1 MPPMDETMGT
11 TLRGKTAIVS
21 GVGAGLGI
29 EIVSRLAWA
38 GANLVLGD
46 IDPSGLSQAES
57 LLKALNAPHAGRQTD
72 IRDRGACEALVGLA
86 VRTFGTVDILI
97 NDAFRAEAP
106 GSFEDA
112 DMEAWRAVAD
122 VNLWGT
128 LGMIKAALPA
138 LKASQAGAIVNIN
151 THGSEALDP
160 DFGGYTAS
168 KAALAHLTRHLAR
181 EFGPYGIRVNGVHPG
196 PMDAEPRRNF
206 LATQAA
212 SLGVTAESLDAPAI
226 AQTSLGHLASAL
238 DVAQAVTFLASP
250 LARSITGQALF
261 VDGGAWLH

>member
-1 MPPMDETMGT
+1 MDGMMET

-29 EIVSRLAWA
+29 EIVRSLAQA
-38 GANLVLGD
+38 GANLILGD
-46 IDPSGLSQAES
+46 INLVSLSKAES
-57 LLKALNAPHAGRQTD
+57 LLTGIPHAGLQTD
-72 IRDRGACEALVGLA
+72 IRDRAACEALVALA
-86 VRTFGTVDILI
+86 THTFGAIDILI
-97 NDAFRAEAP
+97 NDAFRVEEP

-112 DMEAWRAVAD
+112 DMDEWRAVAD

-128 LGMIKAALPA
+128 LNMIKAALPA
-138 LKASQAGAIVNIN
+138 LKASPAAAIVNIN

-160 DFGGYTAS
+160 DFGGYTSS

-181 EFGPYGIRVNGVHPG
+181 EFGPYGIRVNGIHPG

-206 LATQAA
+206 LAAQGAA
-212 SLGVTAESLDAPAI
+212 LGVPVESLDAPAR
-226 AQTSLGHLASAL
+226 ARTCLGHLASAE
-238 DVAQAVTFLASP
+238 DVAQAVIFLASP

>member
-1 MPPMDETMGT
+1 MDGTMGT

-21 GVGAGLGI
+21 GIGAGLGI
-29 EIVSRLAWA
+29 EIVRSLAQA
-38 GANLVLGD
+38 GANLILGD
-46 IDPSGLSQAES
+46 TDPASLAKAENLLTGL
-57 LLKALNAPHAGRQTD
+57 PHAGLQTD
-72 IRDRGACEALVGLA
+72 IRDRTACEALVALA
-86 VRTFGTVDILI
+86 TRTFGAVDILI

-106 GSFEDA
+106 GSFEDT
-112 DMEAWRAVAD
+112 DMDEWRAVAD

-128 LGMIKAALPA
+128 LNLIKAALPA
-138 LKASQAGAIVNIN
+138 LKASPAGAIVNIN

-160 DFGGYTAS
+160 DFGGYTSS

-206 LATQAA
+206 LAAQAA
-212 SLGVTAESLDAPAI
+212 SLRVSAESLDAPARER
-226 AQTSLGHLASAL
+226 TCLGHLASAE